1 MLSCSSTTKLTK
13 AQINFLSACICFE
26 IRGNHHSKKY
36 KNTPDRQGKAKT
48 KLGSWKKIKTWMVED
63 KWSSCNGIKQHFL
76 KIYICLIAIF
86 FQIVLKLHF
95 FFLLGSFFIVVFL
108 RLVLHLYSRYY
119 LVIEWETCDISENIS
134 CLMITVYP
142 FILKISL
149 RLKYLTFWTGLK
161 EGVKQ
166 FQESTMD
173 LKVIKFISRSF
184 KSWLISFVFH
194 IFWYFC

>member
-1 MLSCSSTTKLTK
+1 
-13 AQINFLSACICFE
+13 
-26 IRGNHHSKKY
+26 
-36 KNTPDRQGKAKT
+36 
-48 KLGSWKKIKTWMVED
+48 MVED

-76 KIYICLIAIF
+76 KIYFCLIAIF

-95 FFLLGSFFIVVFL
+95 FFLLVSFFIVVFL

-149 RLKYLTFWTGLK
+149 RLKYFKFWTGLK

-166 FQESTMD
+166 

>member
-76 KIYICLIAIF
+76 KIYFCLIAIF

-95 FFLLGSFFIVVFL
+95 FFLLGSFFFCCFSSAGVAFVQSLLFGNKMRNL
-108 RLVLHLYSRYY
+108 WY
-119 LVIEWETCDISENIS
+119 LV
-134 CLMITVYP
+134 
-142 FILKISL
+142 
-149 RLKYLTFWTGLK
+149 KY
-161 EGVKQ
+161 
-166 FQESTMD
+166 
-173 LKVIKFISRSF
+173 
-184 KSWLISFVFH
+184 
-194 IFWYFC
+194 

>member
-1 MLSCSSTTKLTK
+1 
-13 AQINFLSACICFE
+13 
-26 IRGNHHSKKY
+26 
-36 KNTPDRQGKAKT
+36 
-48 KLGSWKKIKTWMVED
+48 MVED

-76 KIYICLIAIF
+76 KIYFCLIAIF

-95 FFLLGSFFIVVFL
+95 FFLVRSFFIVVFL
-108 RLVLHLYSRYY
+108 QLVLHLYSRCY
-119 LVIEWETCDISENIS
+119 LVIEWETCDISANIS

-149 RLKYLTFWTGLK
+149 RLKYFKFWTGLK

-166 FQESTMD
+166 FQDSTMD

>member
-1 MLSCSSTTKLTK
+1 
-13 AQINFLSACICFE
+13 
-26 IRGNHHSKKY
+26 
-36 KNTPDRQGKAKT
+36 
-48 KLGSWKKIKTWMVED
+48 MVED

-76 KIYICLIAIF
+76 KIYFCLIAIF

-149 RLKYLTFWTGLK
+149 RLKYFKFWIGLK

-166 FQESTMD
+166 FQDSTMD